1 MVSEHAAQASEDRSE
16 GEEVGEDVL
25 GMFEHTKKG
34 DSSFEF

>member
-1 MVSEHAAQASEDRSE
+1 VVSEHAAQASEDKSE
-16 GEEVGEDVL
+16 GGEVGDVL